1 MIGDE
6 VTVTLL
12 SVNGIKSAWD
22 STPPK
27 ASRCIA
33 KKFMPESLKNLLRK
47 PVSTT
52 GGSYDPGAA
61 SGPGIAAR

>member
-12 SVNGIKSAWD
+12 SVNGLKSAWD

-27 ASRCIA
+27 ASAGCTMLA
-33 KKFMPESLKNLLRK
+33 KN
-47 PVSTT
+47 V
-52 GGSYDPGAA
+52 
-61 SGPGIAAR
+61 ARSRPSSFN